1 MTLRTFDV
9 PRLPSKLLIY
19 IFVIALITLLLYLL
33 PSHGYSVS
41 GSMLGIIVAS
51 AMLIIAFSWLS
62 AWVRRLDWVL
72 VLDSLTSLFPFVL
85 IFCLSA
91 DTRMHRFGVFLAFF
105 AFAKALLLVWYSLA
119 NAETASW
126 TSARVWVLATSFM
139 LYAGITP
146 WVALAAWP
154 TGDEPH
160 YLLLTHSLLIDHD
173 FDMAN
178 NYQRGDYKSFY
189 PRDLNH
195 HTVRIGVGGEL
206 PRHDVG
212 LSVLL
217 IPGYALAGRLGAM
230 VELDIVAALLALG
243 IYELAIGL
251 GASQRGALGSWA
263 LFGFTCPLVV
273 YSSQIYP
280 EIIGAAGA
288 VWAIIAFARFI
299 QTRQWFLLVLAGC
312 LLAVL
317 PWFSVRFWMIVGP
330 MLSVMVLYALA
341 QWRKRS
347 ELSYLKASA
356 GLILPTVF
364 SLCLF
369 AVFDMRHYNT
379 PMPNAG
385 YVLYVSS
392 GEIRGSATMFTH
404 RPDIGLLGLLF
415 DRSSGLLALAPVY
428 LIALAGMRSL
438 LKTRRWEGA
447 AIIATSGV
455 YVGFMSFSSFWWF
468 GGWCPAGRFVLPA
481 AALWA
486 PAASIVILNRGLRW
500 ITPVLSVWS
509 LLVAVQYI
517 ALPLTRYPNGTSG
530 VFATISS
537 RNLGFDLAAAFPS
550 VKRESFL
557 DGELAGLWTVI
568 TMCCIWLVGRPKRG
582 RRFE

>member
-1 MTLRTFDV
+1 MTLKTFQV
-9 PRLPSKLLIY
+9 PQRSNKLIFY
-19 IFVIALITLLLYLL
+19 IIFVLSTNLLLYILR
-33 PSHGYSVS
+33 SRNYSVPA
-41 GSMLGIIVAS
+41 SMLGMNLAS
-51 AMLIIAFSWLS
+51 ATLIIAFSWLS
-62 AWVRRLDWVL
+62 AWVRRLRWVF

-85 IFCLSA
+85 VFCLPA
-91 DTRMHRFGVFLAFF
+91 DTRMHRFGIFLAFF

-119 NAETASW
+119 NTETASW
-126 TSARVWVLATSFM
+126 TSARVWVFATSLM
-139 LYAGITP
+139 LYVGITP

-160 YLLLTHSLLIDHD
+160 YLLLTHSLLMDHD

-178 NYQRGDYKSFY
+178 NYQRGDYGSFY
-189 PRDLNH
+189 HGDLNH
-195 HTVRIGVGGEL
+195 HTVRIGVGREL
-206 PRHDVG
+206 PRHDIG

-243 IYELAIGL
+243 ICELAIGL
-251 GASQRGALGSWA
+251 GASRRGALCSWA
-263 LFGFTCPLVV
+263 LFAFTCPLVV

-288 VWAIIAFARFI
+288 VWATIAFARFV
-299 QTRQWFLLVLAGC
+299 QTRQCFLLVLAGS

-330 MLSVMVLYALA
+330 MLSVIVLYVLA

-356 GLILPTVF
+356 GLILPTLF

-369 AVFDMRHYNT
+369 AVFDMWHYNT

-392 GEIRGSATMFTH
+392 GQLRGAETMFTH

-415 DRSSGLLALAPVY
+415 DRSSGLLALAPIY

-438 LKTRRWEGA
+438 LKTRAWEGA

-455 YVGFMSFSSFWWF
+455 YVGFMSYSSFWWF
-468 GGWCPAGRFVLPA
+468 GGWSPAGRFVLPA

-486 PAASIVILNRGLRW
+486 AVASLVILNRGLRW
-500 ITPVLSVWS
+500 ITVVLSAWTF
-509 LLVAVQYI
+509 LVAVQYT
-517 ALPLTRYPNGTSG
+517 ALPLMRYPNGISG

-537 RNLGFDLAAAFPS
+537 RHLGFDLAAAFPS
-550 VKRESFL
+550 LKRASFL
-557 DGELAGLWTVI
+557 DGALAGLWMVI
-568 TMCCIWLVGRPKRG
+568 TLCCVWLIGRPKRG
-582 RRFE
+582 RGFE

>member
-19 IFVIALITLLLYLL
+19 ILVIALINLLLYLL

-41 GSMLGIIVAS
+41 GSMLGINVAS

-105 AFAKALLLVWYSLA
+105 AFGKALLLVWYSLA

-126 TSARVWVLATSFM
+126 TSARVWVLASSFM

-178 NYQRGDYKSFY
+178 NYQQGDYKSFY
-189 PRDLNH
+189 PHDLNH
-195 HTVRIGVGGEL
+195 HTVRIGVGEEL

-288 VWAIIAFARFI
+288 VWATIAFARFI
-299 QTRQWFLLVLAGC
+299 QTRQWFLLVLAGS
-312 LLAVL
+312 VL
-317 PWFSVRFWMIVGP
+317 
-330 MLSVMVLYALA
+330 
-341 QWRKRS
+341 
-347 ELSYLKASA
+347 
-356 GLILPTVF
+356 
-364 SLCLF
+364 
-369 AVFDMRHYNT
+369 
-379 PMPNAG
+379 
-385 YVLYVSS
+385 
-392 GEIRGSATMFTH
+392 
-404 RPDIGLLGLLF
+404 
-415 DRSSGLLALAPVY
+415 
-428 LIALAGMRSL
+428 
-438 LKTRRWEGA
+438 
-447 AIIATSGV
+447 
-455 YVGFMSFSSFWWF
+455 
-468 GGWCPAGRFVLPA
+468 
-481 AALWA
+481 AAL
-486 PAASIVILNRGLRW
+486 PRFSCRSCLR
-500 ITPVLSVWS
+500 
-509 LLVAVQYI
+509 
-517 ALPLTRYPNGTSG
+517 
-530 VFATISS
+530 
-537 RNLGFDLAAAFPS
+537 
-550 VKRESFL
+550 
-557 DGELAGLWTVI
+557 
-568 TMCCIWLVGRPKRG
+568 
-582 RRFE
+582 